1 MEKRLTAAE
10 AREISEGNGL
20 VNKALKEIL
29 CLVELKAQTGG
40 RYINVMQH
48 GFTGHLGPAQKLIMS
63 KLSDLG
69 YFCEIKCYDQ
79 EYEYLE
85 VRW

>member
-10 AREISEGNGL
+10 AREISEGNG
-20 VNKALKEIL
+20 VVDKALKEIL
-29 CLVELKAQTGG
+29 YLVELKAQNGG
-40 RYINVMQH
+40 RYIDVKQH
-48 GFTGHLGPAQKLIMS
+48 GFTGHLGPAQKLIIS
-63 KLSDLG
+63 KLTELG
-69 YFCEIKCYDQ
+69 YFCKIKCYDQ